1 MSHSLALSASEYEQ
15 NWIRNFT
22 NCVLKKAWRHKA
34 NYGLKSV
41 LAGIFL
47 LNLCKANEANKLNNL
62 KAGKCGCDL
71 DLYKSTYFSLSL
83 LAGSF
88 ILI

>member
-1 MSHSLALSASEYEQ
+1 M
-15 NWIRNFT
+15 
-22 NCVLKKAWRHKA
+22 KKAWRHKA

-47 LNLCKANEANKLNNL
+47 LNLCKANEANQLNNH
-62 KAGKCGCDL
+62 KTGKIGCDY
-71 DLYKSTYFSLSL
+71 DLYKSTCFSFALV
-83 LAGSF
+83 AGSL

>member
-1 MSHSLALSASEYEQ
+1 M
-15 NWIRNFT
+15 
-22 NCVLKKAWRHKA
+22 LKKVWRHKA

-62 KAGKCGCDL
+62 KTGKSGCDC
-71 DLYKSTYFSLSL
+71 DLYYSSYFSFAL

-88 ILI
+88 VLI